1 MIIISHV
8 SKTFGN
14 KLLFSNVDLVLAGER
29 RYGLVGANGAGKT
42 TFFKMLTGEQEPSDG
57 TITFAS
63 DATVGTMQQ
72 DQFRYLDE
80 LVMNVVMRGDAK
92 LWEAL
97 NGRNELLKLETLDET
112 AGYQLADYEDY
123 ISTHRFGYTA
133 ETRAELLLTG
143 LGIAVEKQIEPLGTL
158 SGGYKLRVLL
168 AQALFNDPEILI
180 LDEPNNY
187 LDIQTLGWLEHY
199 LKVTYRGLL
208 LFTSHDQ
215 EFLNGIATDIL
226 DIDYGEIRHYKGNY
240 EQFMVQKKLLE
251 DQKLHERSY
260 KEKKITEMKA
270 FVERFRASATR
281 SRQAL
286 SREKQI
292 DKIDLPEIE
301 KSSRLTPSIQF
312 NIARPSGQQ
321 VLAVNHISKAF
332 EGRTVL
338 NKINFSVNR
347 GERIAIIGVNGI
359 GKSTLLNIIMGRIAA
374 DSGSYTWGYETHTGY
389 FAQEHSH
396 MKQEQTTV
404 YDWLVKHTNIS
415 NIQTIRSALGAMLF
429 SAGAV
434 EKHVSVLSGGEISRL
449 LIAQLMLLKPNVLIF
464 DEPTNHLDIE
474 ARGELARALS
484 EYPGTLI
491 CVSHDRHF
499 VSQIATR
506 IISLSP
512 NGLFSFDGNYTEYCA
527 HGFDHLK
534 RA

>member
-14 KLLFSNVDLVLAGER
+14 KLLFSDVDLVLAGER

-42 TFFKMLTGEQEPSDG
+42 TFFKMLTGELEPSDG
-57 TITFAS
+57 MITFAS

-80 LVMNVVMRGDAK
+80 LVLHVVMRGDAQ
-92 LWEAL
+92 LWHAL
-97 NGRNELLKLETLDET
+97 SGRNELLKRSELDEQS
-112 AGYQLADYEDY
+112 GYLLAEYEDY
-123 ISTHRFGYTA
+123 IATHDGYTA

-143 LGIAVEKQIEPLGTL
+143 LGIDIEKQIEPLGTL

-168 AQALFNDPEILI
+168 AQALFNNPDILI

-187 LDIQTLGWLEHY
+187 LDMQTINWLERY
-199 LKVTYRGLL
+199 LKETYKGLL

-215 EFLNGIATDIL
+215 EFLNSVATDIL
-226 DIDYGEIRHYKGNY
+226 DIDYGEIREYKGNY
-240 EQFMVQKKLLE
+240 DQFLKQKKLVE
-251 DQKLHERSY
+251 EQKLHELTY
-260 KEKKITEMKA
+260 KEKKIAQMRA

-286 SREKQI
+286 SREKMI
-292 DKIDLPEIE
+292 EKIELPEVE
-301 KSSRLTPSIQF
+301 KSSRATPHLQF
-312 NIARPSGQQ
+312 QIARPSGQQ
-321 VLAVNHISKAF
+321 VLTVKNICKSF
-332 EGRTVL
+332 EDRKVL
-338 NKINFSVNR
+338 HNVSFSINR
-347 GERIAIIGVNGI
+347 GEKVAIIGVNGI

-374 DSGSYTWGYETHTGY
+374 DKGTYAWGYETHTGY

-396 MKQEQTTV
+396 MKHETTSL
-404 YDWLVKHTNIS
+404 YDWLVAHTNIS
-415 NIQTIRSALGAMLF
+415 NIQTIRGALGAALF
-429 SAGAV
+429 SAEAV
-434 EKHVSVLSGGEISRL
+434 EKLVNVLSGGEVSRL
-449 LIAQLMLLKPNVLIF
+449 LLAQLMLLKPNVLIL

-474 ARGELARALS
+474 SRAELARALQ

-491 CVSHDRHF
+491 FVSHDRHF

-512 NGLFSFDGNYTEYCA
+512 TGLFSFDGSYAEYCA

-534 RA
+534 R